1 MRYLVLVGKK
11 RDIRQ
16 NGIRIADFVEI
27 LLYLLLTIFGGVV
40 LAVLAILL
48 IMLIA
53 ALGAWLVLQIAAL
66 KRQSGGTGS
75 TGTF

>member
-27 LLYLLLTIFGGVV
+27 LFNP
-40 LAVLAILL
+40 
-48 IMLIA
+48 
-53 ALGAWLVLQIAAL
+53 
-66 KRQSGGTGS
+66 
-75 TGTF
+75 F